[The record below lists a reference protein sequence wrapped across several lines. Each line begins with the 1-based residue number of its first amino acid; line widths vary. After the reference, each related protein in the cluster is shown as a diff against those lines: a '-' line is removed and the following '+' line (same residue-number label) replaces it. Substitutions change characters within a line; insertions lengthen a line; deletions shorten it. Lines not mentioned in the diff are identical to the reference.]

1 MEETLDYKTEELQ
14 KQKKHLK
21 GQKTWSHFIG
31 YVHTVLF
38 SLLVFAI
45 LFSYPFW
52 HSGQLSA
59 LNYVK

>member
-1 MEETLDYKTEELQ
+1 MKMEETLEKPENTSL
-14 KQKKHLK
+14 
-21 GQKTWSHFIG
+21 GMFILC
-31 YVHTVLF
+31 LF

-45 LFSYPFW
+45 LFSCPFW